1 MNIFEEYLVK
11 ITNLIL
17 KNQKFLALSNLN
29 NFKGIT
35 VETPP
40 PEFNYD
46 LSCNISLVLAKI
58 NKTSPLS
65 CEAFIVVEMEWVE
78 KLRTQLKPN
87 KGFAVD

>member
-1 MNIFEEYLVK
+1 MSKKAQLIWNFNGQDGLKTAEHHLVHLK
-11 ITNLIL
+11 EFAQMEAVPIL
-17 KNQKFLALSNLN
+17 KS
-29 NFKGIT
+29 G
-35 VETPP
+35 V
-40 PEFNYD
+40 
-46 LSCNISLVLAKI
+46 

>member
-1 MNIFEEYLVK
+1 MSKKAQLIWNFNGQDGLKTAEHHLVHLK
-11 ITNLIL
+11 EFAQMEAVPIL
-17 KNQKFLALSNLN
+17 KY
-29 NFKGIT
+29 G
-35 VETPP
+35 V
-40 PEFNYD
+40 
-46 LSCNISLVLAKI
+46 

>member
-1 MNIFEEYLVK
+1 MSKKAKLIWNFNGQDGLKTAEHHLVHLK
-11 ITNLIL
+11 EFAQIEAVPIL
-17 KNQKFLALSNLN
+17 KS
-29 NFKGIT
+29 G
-35 VETPP
+35 
-40 PEFNYD
+40 
-46 LSCNISLVLAKI
+46 I